1 MSQAPMTGQP
11 RILVVEDDDSVRH
24 FLATLISTGGY
35 RAVEAADGPAALESL
50 AREEIDLVL
59 LDLGM
64 AGMSGLGVLRRIRS
78 DPGTA
83 QLPVI
88 IVTGADQLDD
98 RVSGLDTG
106 ASDYIT
112 KPFEPEELLARVRAQ
127 FRQQESWS
135 ETVADLLDERARLLR
150 HLGQAAGR
158 SGPEATA
165 AGLCEGL
172 MDLDGVAGAALVW
185 FDHGRAV
192 PLGTAGDVPGGIR
205 AGQALSGAL
214 GRYLEVKAGL
224 GPWIEMADHA
234 GAESDRPGLLMA
246 AEAMACAP
254 LGARRS
260 CIGVLLVAIDADSS
274 MRVARSVL
282 SAAID
287 FAGAGEEMLRSALSS
302 DPARQAAQLQI
313 SSLLADGSFRA
324 HYQPIIRLADHSVV
338 GHEALTRF
346 DDGTDPEARFAQ
358 ASAVGLGLQLE
369 ESTMARSIQSS
380 AALPPDTWLGLN
392 VSPEM
397 IMTTQSILPL
407 IDAADRPLVLELS
420 EHEPVSD
427 YSALRA
433 ALDRM
438 GGEVLL
444 SVDDAGAGFASLR
457 HVLILNPAFMKLD
470 RSWVHGIEDDPAK
483 MALVAGLQSY
493 AAKTGCRV
501 IAEGIET
508 EAELDAV
515 RELGVDLGQGYLLG
529 RPEPLAPE
537 PMAGEARHSA

>member
-1 MSQAPMTGQP
+1 MNQQGSTSVL
-11 RILVVEDDDSVRH
+11 RVLVVDDDDSVRR
-24 FLATLISTGGY
+24 FLVTLISTGGY
-35 RAVEAADGPAALESL
+35 SAVEAADGPGALDRL
-50 AREEIDLVL
+50 AGEEIDLVL
-59 LDLGM
+59 LDLGIP
-64 AGMSGLGVLRRIRS
+64 GMSGLDILQRIRS
-78 DPGTA
+78 DPETS

-98 RVSGLDTG
+98 RVSGLDSG

-158 SGPEATA
+158 GGPEATA
-165 AGLCEGL
+165 AGICEGL
-172 MDLDGVAGAALVW
+172 MDLDGVAGAAVIW
-185 FDHGRAV
+185 FDQGRSV
-192 PLGTAGDVPGGIR
+192 PLGTAGVVPGAIR
-205 AGQALSGAL
+205 AGQGLSGAL
-214 GRYLEVKAGL
+214 GRYLEVKAAL
-224 GPWIEMADHA
+224 GPWIEMADHS
-234 GAESDRPGLLMA
+234 GAESDRPGLLLTA
-246 AEAMACAP
+246 DALACAP

-260 CIGVLLVAIDADSS
+260 CIGVLLVAIHADST
-274 MRVARSVL
+274 MRGARNVL

-287 FAGAGEEMLRSALSS
+287 FAGAAEEMLRSALSR
-302 DPARQAAQLQI
+302 DPGRQAAQMQI

-346 DDGTDPEARFAQ
+346 DDGTDPESRFAQ

-369 ESTMARSIQSS
+369 ESTMARSIESS
-380 AALPPDTWLGLN
+380 AALPPGTWLGLN

-397 IMTTQSILPL
+397 IMTSQCILSL
-407 IDAADRPLVLELS
+407 IDGADRTLVLELS

-433 ALDRM
+433 ALDRIS
-438 GGEVLL
+438 GEVLL

-457 HVLILNPAFMKLD
+457 HVLILKPAFMKLD
-470 RSWVHGIEDDPAK
+470 RSWVHGLEDDQAK
-483 MALVAGLQSY
+483 MALIAGLQSY
-493 AAKTGCRV
+493 AAKTGCRL

-508 EAELDAV
+508 EAELATI

-529 RPEPLAPE
+529 RPAPLV
-537 PMAGEARHSA
+537 GQARQSA